1 MTDIRLRKPQHP
13 AFLTVAERRSA
24 TVQLQVADTIT
35 ALAGSMRLMYVHG
48 IVFAA

>member
-24 TVQLQVADTIT
+24 TVQLRVADTLT
-35 ALAGSMRLMYVHG
+35 AFASSMRFVYLHG